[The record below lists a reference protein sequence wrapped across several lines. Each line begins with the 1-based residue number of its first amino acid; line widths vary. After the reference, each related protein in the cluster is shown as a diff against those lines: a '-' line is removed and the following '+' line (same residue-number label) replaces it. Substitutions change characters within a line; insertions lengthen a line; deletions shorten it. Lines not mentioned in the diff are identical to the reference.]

1 MVAGG
6 ACTNRSFKGIGRPH
20 VCSLATQI
28 EGQMA
33 EVRRKRNI
41 GIERKIEKP
50 DIVKKQRREDILN
63 VNFGN
68 NP

>member
-1 MVAGG
+1 MVSILKRMED
-6 ACTNRSFKGIGRPH
+6 NKGPH

-41 GIERKIEKP
+41 GIERKREKP

>member
-1 MVAGG
+1 MHKSQFQRDWSA
-6 ACTNRSFKGIGRPH
+6 H

-33 EVRRKRNI
+33 DVRRKRNI
-41 GIERKIEKP
+41 GIERKREKP